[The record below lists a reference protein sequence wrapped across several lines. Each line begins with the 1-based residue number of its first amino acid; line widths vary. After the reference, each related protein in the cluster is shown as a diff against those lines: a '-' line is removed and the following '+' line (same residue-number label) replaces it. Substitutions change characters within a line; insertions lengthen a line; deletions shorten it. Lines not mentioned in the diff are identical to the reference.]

1 MRSMTSADPDL
12 GARPVFVR
20 TPAADDAWTLAP
32 ARSGRDWSLT
42 LTSPSRTWN
51 GSGPDCFKALRH
63 LRAQLDNDRVLVGV
77 NGARPNSWS
86 SGMQCDMG
94 EGRVTY
100 LCELGS
106 KERPET
112 VRTLDP
118 APLDS
123 VGSIAEQD
131 NFHDRWL
138 AERRR

>member
-12 GARPVFVR
+12 GARPVLVR
-20 TPAADDAWTLAP
+20 TPAGDAMWTLAP

-42 LTSPSRTWN
+42 LTSPSRTWS

-63 LRAQLDNDRVLVGV
+63 LRAQLDNARVSIGV

-94 EGRVTY
+94 EGRVTC

-106 KERPET
+106 KGPPET
-112 VRTLDP
+112 
-118 APLDS
+118 
-123 VGSIAEQD
+123 
-131 NFHDRWL
+131 
-138 AERRR
+138 